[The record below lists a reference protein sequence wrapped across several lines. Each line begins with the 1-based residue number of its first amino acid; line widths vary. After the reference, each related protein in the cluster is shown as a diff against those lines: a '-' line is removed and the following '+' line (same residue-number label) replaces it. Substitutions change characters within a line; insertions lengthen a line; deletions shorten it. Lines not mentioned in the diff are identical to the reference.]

1 MQIPASLT
9 SIGINAFYD
18 YHDSSSTIPSFIT
31 RLTFEENSNCSWID
45 HCAFYGCS
53 SLTSVSFPSS
63 LTTIGYEAFN
73 NCLNLSSITWD
84 AWNGDTTYQSSSFG
98 GVCQNGTVLVTNP
111 IGSNDS
117 AALLAFL
124 KTKGLPKGWTIAS

>member
-1 MQIPASLT
+1 MVLVPFFS
-9 SIGINAFYD
+9 
-18 YHDSSSTIPSFIT
+18 
-31 RLTFEENSNCSWID
+31 CS
-45 HCAFYGCS
+45 A
-53 SLTSVSFPSS
+53 LTSVTFPSS
-63 LTTIGYEAFN
+63 LEWINGNAFG
-73 NCLNLSSITWD
+73 NCSNLSSITWD

>member
-73 NCLNLSSITWD
+73 NCLNLSSIRWD
-84 AWNGDTTYQSSSFG
+84 AWNGNIIF
-98 GVCQNGTVLVTNP
+98 
-111 IGSNDS
+111 
-117 AALLAFL
+117 
-124 KTKGLPKGWTIAS
+124 